1 MSADQAGALTAAI
14 GLPAPQ
20 RSAPISPQLF
30 EALVRH
36 SQDVIA
42 LISADGRILYA
53 SPACTRLLGF
63 TPDELL
69 AQPFVFAYVHPD
81 DRPRAETAFG
91 GLLQQPGA
99 TVTERIRSQRKDGSW
114 CWVDAT
120 GTNLLHDPEV
130 GAIVANY
137 RDATTRVEQEAERA
151 RQDKLEGALLV
162 ARTAAHELLNA
173 LQPVRG
179 FAELLSLDP
188 DARVHPRLATLARHI
203 IAGTLDAAERVRR
216 LEQVVR
222 LEENTTLPEH
232 SVLDLER
239 STTRD

>member
-1 MSADQAGALTAAI
+1 MSAGQAGAVTATN
-14 GLPAPQ
+14 GVPAPH
-20 RSAPISPQLF
+20 RSVPISPQLF

-42 LISADGRILYA
+42 LISAEGKMLYA

-81 DRPRAETAFG
+81 DRPRAEAAFG
-91 GLLQQPGA
+91 GLVRQPGC

-114 CWVDAT
+114 CWIDAT
-120 GTNLLHDPEV
+120 GTNLLHNPEV

-137 RDATTRVEQEAERA
+137 RDANDRVAQEAERA

-188 DARVHPRLATLARHI
+188 DARGHLRLATLAKHI
-203 IAGTLDAAERVRR
+203 IAATQDATERVRR
-216 LEQVVR
+216 LEQVIR
-222 LEENTTLPEH
+222 LKENTTLPEH

-239 STTRD
+239 STSRD